1 MSSYA
6 GLGGGGGLG
15 LIGLNMVMGPNGSSS
30 SRKSRGKVAG
40 SVGNRATG
48 DAQKIGNIQTEN
60 PGVHGIHQSMD
71 GGGSPHGNAL
81 QWKNGRQYLAYSPQ
95 EVPYPRSYDKIAI
108 DHDTTNHLFL
118 NRLRNGLTWH
128 EFNPEPSGFSAPSSS
143 LNKEPQ
149 SSVKSSK
156 SHTETETGSMSWKPN
171 NILDLGCGNG
181 VWILDAANL
190 WPDAMFTGL
199 DIAPIQPSLSL
210 LAPHLAKRIQWVN
223 ANFLEQ
229 LPFPTSHFDFVR
241 ICRIARG
248 VPEHKWK
255 EFFKEV
261 SRVLKPGGALEVF
274 EEDLV
279 FPGGAEKVRHPPL
292 VTKINYGEESARSS
306 PGSLRSSSNASTIR
320 YRSTLSSLEQA
331 YKDMHHERRISLRPI
346 SILSNILPAFF
357 HEVQSHPPVLM
368 TFPPPEEEIWS
379 DSSSSASDSDVSA
392 RSRRIVRRNVAK
404 GEQSRR
410 TVTYR
415 GSTISRL
422 STIASS
428 IAYSMGSSGVDSSAG
443 GSPPQ
448 LSPRELHMDE
458 IQRETLDIDTG
469 GEHSPTSTLGR
480 RQQEYASDQPI
491 SYTNAPTKESFHHP
505 TTNAADS
512 KNTAGGS
519 ISPSMNPVYNL
530 DLHSLTLSLALNVT
544 DVLECK
550 ESIWDFMVQAG
561 HSKPLKQPTRLHE
574 AANEETSI
582 GGHHGEKE
590 LSPSNRR
597 RSHSDSSSPPRLSLD
612 TTASDK
618 SFITREEFDQWFIDY
633 EEEMHGRLQLAKA
646 LQSRL

>member
-71 GGGSPHGNAL
+71 GGGSPNGNAL

-210 LAPHLAKRIQWVN
+210 LAPHLAKRIRWVN

-292 VTKINYGEESARSS
+292 VTKINYGEESTRSS

-379 DSSSSASDSDVSA
+379 DSSSSASDSD
-392 RSRRIVRRNVAK
+392 
-404 GEQSRR
+404 
-410 TVTYR
+410 
-415 GSTISRL
+415 
-422 STIASS
+422 
-428 IAYSMGSSGVDSSAG
+428 
-443 GSPPQ
+443 
-448 LSPRELHMDE
+448 
-458 IQRETLDIDTG
+458 
-469 GEHSPTSTLGR
+469 
-480 RQQEYASDQPI
+480 
-491 SYTNAPTKESFHHP
+491 
-505 TTNAADS
+505 
-512 KNTAGGS
+512 
-519 ISPSMNPVYNL
+519 
-530 DLHSLTLSLALNVT
+530 
-544 DVLECK
+544 
-550 ESIWDFMVQAG
+550 
-561 HSKPLKQPTRLHE
+561 
-574 AANEETSI
+574 
-582 GGHHGEKE
+582 
-590 LSPSNRR
+590 
-597 RSHSDSSSPPRLSLD
+597 
-612 TTASDK
+612 
-618 SFITREEFDQWFIDY
+618 
-633 EEEMHGRLQLAKA
+633 
-646 LQSRL
+646 